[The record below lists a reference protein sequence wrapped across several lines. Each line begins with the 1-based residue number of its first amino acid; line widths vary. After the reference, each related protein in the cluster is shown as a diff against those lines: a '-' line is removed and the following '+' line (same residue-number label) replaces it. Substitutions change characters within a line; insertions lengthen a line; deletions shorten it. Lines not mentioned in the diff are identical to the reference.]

1 MSKRLLSHLIFA
13 VAMAIV
19 SGGWGEAVWA
29 QSSSSA
35 PAKGTPPWTEAEVR
49 AALAELRAGE
59 TESIDRLAKLG
70 PTIWPLVEEG
80 LAGAEHRRARE
91 ALTRRVVVVYLA
103 ESARRDPGV
112 RYHGQFDALKPWGEP
127 AAEVLMDI
135 LLDED
140 RPVETRLQAAG
151 ALGDIQVRSVR
162 ERLRKVLDD
171 FLTESW
177 LEREVGF
184 LLARLGDREYV
195 DEVIAE
201 HRKILDQEVT
211 SGSLPDILEAHAG
224 LSEVYYRVEEFDR
237 AVVHYQSRLTILR
250 DLMNRI
256 DPELRPSVH
265 DEINVLHYNLAC
277 SLARSGQ
284 TDEALAALRVAIE
297 SPDITW
303 DMIREDGDL
312 IAVRKLDAYQ
322 KWEAEAKKAS
332 EAKEKAKSSP

>member
-1 MSKRLLSHLIFA
+1 MPKRLLSHLTLA
-13 VAMAIV
+13 VTLV
-19 SGGWGEAVWA
+19 LGGLGWA
-29 QSSSSA
+29 QSDPSA
-35 PAKGTPPWTEAEVR
+35 PEGAPAWKPDDVR
-49 AALAELRAGE
+49 AALADLRAGKAE
-59 TESIDRLAKLG
+59 AVDRLAKFG
-70 PTIWPLVEEG
+70 PTIWPVVEEE
-80 LAGAEHRRARE
+80 LVGAEQRRPLE
-91 ALTRRVVVVYLA
+91 ALTRRVVFVYLE

-127 AAEVLMDI
+127 AAEVLMEI

-140 RPVETRLQAAG
+140 RPVDARLQAAG

-162 ERLRKVLDD
+162 GRLKKVLDD

-195 DEVIAE
+195 DEVIAA
-201 HRKILDQEVT
+201 HRKVLDQEVT

-250 DLMNRI
+250 DLMTRI
-256 DPELRPSVH
+256 DPELRPSIH

-284 TDEALAALRVAIE
+284 TEEALAALRIAIE

-303 DMIREDGDL
+303 SMIREDGDL
-312 IAVRKLDAYQ
+312 TAVRKLGAYQ
-322 KWEAEAKKAS
+322 NWEAEAKKAS
-332 EAKEKAKSSP
+332 EAKKKKREKPEPSS